1 MKRKIIFI
9 ITIFIFIVAALL
21 SSCRHKDKIIINVYA
36 EDEIELLVEKYAKRY
51 EKTFDKYKVEVNKL
65 DNFKDY
71 SIIIT
76 NEENKVKSLNI
87 NTKARV
93 FFEDK
98 LVIIGR
104 KKINDLEELENFSL
118 AMPELDTNIGKIG
131 LSVLSDL
138 KSQKKILENVEYKD
152 NVISSLQSVDL
163 YEVDFALITR
173 SVLYLAKNSSVCYIF
188 SDNSKNKVLYKSYLV
203 TRKNKDAKKFY
214 QFLDDEI
221 KEKNKKA

>member
-1 MKRKIIFI
+1 MKRKMIFI
-9 ITIFIFIVAALL
+9 IAIFVFIVVGLL
-21 SSCRHKDKIIINVYA
+21 NSCRHKDKIVINVYA

-51 EKTFDKYKVEVNKL
+51 EKTFGKYKVEVNKL

-71 SIIIT
+71 NIIIT
-76 NEENKVKSLNI
+76 NEENKVKTLNK
-87 NTKARV
+87 NVKTRV

-131 LSVLSDL
+131 LSLLSDL
-138 KSQKKILENVEYKD
+138 KSQKKVLESTAYKD

-163 YEVDFALITR
+163 YEVDFALVTR
-173 SVLYLAKNSSVCYIF
+173 SILYLAKNSSVCYTF
-188 SDNSKNKVLYKSYLV
+188 FGDSRNKVLYKSYLV
-203 TRKNKDAKKFY
+203 TRKSKDAKKFY

>member
-1 MKRKIIFI
+1 MKRKMIFI
-9 ITIFIFIVAALL
+9 IAIFVFIVVGLL
-21 SSCRHKDKIIINVYA
+21 NSCRHKDKIVINVYA

-71 SIIIT
+71 NIIIT
-76 NEENKVKSLNI
+76 NEENKVKTLNK
-87 NTKARV
+87 NVKTRV

-131 LSVLSDL
+131 LSLLSDL
-138 KSQKKILENVEYKD
+138 KSQKKVLENATYKD

-163 YEVDFALITR
+163 YEVDYT
-173 SVLYLAKNSSVCYIF
+173 F
-188 SDNSKNKVLYKSYLV
+188 SGDSRNKVLYKSYLV
-203 TRKNKDAKKFY
+203 TRKSKDAKKFY

>member
-1 MKRKIIFI
+1 MKRKMIFI
-9 ITIFIFIVAALL
+9 IAIFVFIVVGLL
-21 SSCRHKDKIIINVYA
+21 NSCRHKDKIVINVYA

-51 EKTFDKYKVEVNKL
+51 EKTFDKYKIEVNKL

-131 LSVLSDL
+131 LSLLSDL
-138 KSQKKILENVEYKD
+138 KSQKKVLENATYKD

-163 YEVDFALITR
+163 YEVDFALVTR
-173 SVLYLAKNSSVCYIF
+173 SILYLAKNSSVCYTF
-188 SDNSKNKVLYKSYLV
+188 SGDSRNKVLYKSYLV
-203 TRKNKDAKKFY
+203 TRKSKDAKKFY

>member
-1 MKRKIIFI
+1 MKRKMIFI
-9 ITIFIFIVAALL
+9 IAIFVFIVVGLL
-21 SSCRHKDKIIINVYA
+21 NSCRHKDKIVINVYA

-71 SIIIT
+71 NIIIT
-76 NEENKVKSLNI
+76 NEENKVKTLNK
-87 NTKARV
+87 NVKTRV

-131 LSVLSDL
+131 LSLLSDL
-138 KSQKKILENVEYKD
+138 KSQKKVLENATYKD

-163 YEVDFALITR
+163 YEVDFALVTR
-173 SVLYLAKNSSVCYIF
+173 SILYLAKNSSVCYTF
-188 SDNSKNKVLYKSYLV
+188 SGDSRNKVLYKSYLV
-203 TRKNKDAKKFY
+203 TRKSKDAKKFY

>member
-1 MKRKIIFI
+1 MKRKMIFI
-9 ITIFIFIVAALL
+9 IAIFVFIVVGLL
-21 SSCRHKDKIIINVYA
+21 NSCRHKDKIVINVYA

-131 LSVLSDL
+131 LSLLSDL
-138 KSQKKILENVEYKD
+138 KSQKKVLENATYKD

-163 YEVDFALITR
+163 YEVDFALVTR
-173 SVLYLAKNSSVCYIF
+173 SILYLAKNSSVCYTF
-188 SDNSKNKVLYKSYLV
+188 SGDSRNKVLYKSYLV
-203 TRKNKDAKKFY
+203 TRKSKDAKKFY